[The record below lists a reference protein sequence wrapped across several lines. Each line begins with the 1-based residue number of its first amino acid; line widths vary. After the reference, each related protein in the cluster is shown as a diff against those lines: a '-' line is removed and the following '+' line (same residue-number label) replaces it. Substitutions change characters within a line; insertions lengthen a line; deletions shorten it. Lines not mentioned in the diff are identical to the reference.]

1 MLWVMTLVMVAV
13 CLLFIAVWSQRRAA
27 GLPVMEQLLAG
38 LLPATLMICFAVV
51 LDRAGANLDFNW
63 SPVRLAPAFA
73 LRYGETVYPG
83 LHEGPVGGHI
93 YGPMAALVYWPATIC
108 DSPSAALRLGGL
120 IASAVFFLPML
131 AYLAV
136 AAGGHKRGFI
146 WAGWG
151 WVLFFLLV
159 LRSDTLSYNAFLIHA
174 EAPALGFAIAAC
186 AVLVPGNNGS
196 KWRLPLAAM
205 LAIGAVCS
213 KQTLV
218 PLLVALPLYLW
229 WRDGLPAALRFCGW
243 LAGTL
248 LVAGGIFA
256 SWFGADH
263 LWLNQIVIPSKHP
276 WLRSIRDTMQ
286 PWIYD
291 HDRGA
296 QLAVLLE
303 AAPGLLRRCAKALV
317 IMVAL
322 VVWKIWANRG
332 NTSDWVSR
340 IKSGMRQPW
349 GLTLWVALW
358 LVPTSLLG
366 RVKAGG
372 DNNAYGPATCF
383 ACLSAACWLMLAVRD
398 WYARRGV
405 CDCRRLKRFIWPGMV
420 GAQLLA
426 AWLVVSGV
434 MTYQACGN
442 GAMDRAVSYA
452 REHPGRV
459 YFPWNPLLTL
469 MAEQRAYH
477 FAYGVYD
484 RELAGMP
491 VTLEH
496 FRAGLPAD
504 VTEVLYSTQDE
515 RQLLRDYL
523 TDFTVEV
530 QLPELPGWVILRRAG
545 EDVKSSQPVAR
556 PKP

>member
-1 MLWVMTLVMVAV
+1 MLWLMNLVVAI
-13 CLLFIAVWSQRRAA
+13 CLLFIAVWLQRRTA

-38 LLPATLMICFAVV
+38 LLPATLMICFGVA
-51 LDRAGANLDFNW
+51 LDRAGTNLDFNW

-73 LRYGETVYPG
+73 IRYGETVYPG
-83 LHEGPVGGHI
+83 LNEGPVGGHI
-93 YGPMAALVYWPATIC
+93 YGPRAALVYLPATIG

-120 IASAVFFLPML
+120 IASTIFFLPML
-131 AYLAV
+131 VYLTM
-136 AAGGHKRGFI
+136 AAGGSKRGFI
-146 WAGWG
+146 WVGWG

-159 LRSDTLSYNAFLIHA
+159 LRSDALSYNAFLIHA
-174 EAPALGFAIAAC
+174 EAPALGFAVAAC
-186 AVLVPGNNGS
+186 AVLVARVNGAS
-196 KWRLPLAAM
+196 WQLPLAAV
-205 LAIGAVCS
+205 LAIVAVFS

-218 PLLVALPLYLW
+218 PLMVALPLYLW
-229 WRDGLPAALRFCGW
+229 WRDGLTVALRFCGW
-243 LAGTL
+243 LVGAL
-248 LVAGGIFA
+248 LVTGILFA
-256 SWFGADH
+256 SWFGVEN

-276 WLRSIRDTMQ
+276 WLRSLRDTMQ

-303 AAPGLLRRCAKALV
+303 AAQGLLHRCVKALV
-317 IMVAL
+317 IMVVL
-322 VVWKIWANRG
+322 VVWKIWAGRG
-332 NTSDWVSR
+332 NACGWVSR

-358 LVPTSLLG
+358 LIPTSLLG

-383 ACLSAACWLMLAVRD
+383 ACLSAACWLILAGRD
-398 WYARRGV
+398 WYARRGAY
-405 CDCRRLKRFIWPGMV
+405 DCRRLKRFISPVLV

-426 AWLVVSGV
+426 AWLVVTSV
-434 MTYQACGN
+434 MNYQARGN
-442 GAMDRAVSYA
+442 GAMDWAVSYA
-452 REHPGRV
+452 REHPGQV

-469 MAEQRAYH
+469 MAEHRAYH

-491 VTLEH
+491 VTPEH

-515 RQLLRDYL
+515 RRLLGAYL
-523 TDFTVEV
+523 TNFTDEV

-545 EDVKSSQPVAR
+545 EDVKSSQPAIR
-556 PKP
+556 PMP